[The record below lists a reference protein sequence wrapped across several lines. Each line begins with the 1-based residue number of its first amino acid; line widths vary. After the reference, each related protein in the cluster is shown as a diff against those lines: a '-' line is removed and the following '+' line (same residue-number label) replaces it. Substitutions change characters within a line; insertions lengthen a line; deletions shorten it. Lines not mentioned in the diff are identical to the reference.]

1 MKKIDWKS
9 KLSSRKFWIAVVGF
23 VSAICAIFAMPDGTI
38 TQITTIIMSFGT
50 MIAYIIGEGIADTKK
65 TDSAKLDTPE
75 VTTNDD

>member
-1 MKKIDWKS
+1 MRKIDWKS

-65 TDSAKLDTPE
+65 TDTAKLDTTE
-75 VTTNDD
+75 VTINDN

>member
-23 VSAICAIFAMPDGTI
+23 VSAICAIFAMSDGTT

-65 TDSAKLDTPE
+65 TDKTKLDTPE